1 MGAETEI
8 NRLAA
13 EEAFRSF
20 LTAFGMKDNDEI
32 MDNTPRRVVEAY
44 AELFTPSAFAP
55 TVFHNEEQYDE
66 LVLVRS
72 IPFRSVCEHHF
83 LPFVGT
89 AHVGYLPGNEVI
101 GLSKLARIVETYSRR
116 PQRQERL
123 TVQIAQWLEETLRP
137 RGVGVL
143 MMARHSCMTLRGV
156 RADNAS
162 TVTSAYRGDLAAES
176 RHRADFLSLLSLGER
191 AADPR

>member
-1 MGAETEI
+1 MDAETDI

-20 LTAFGMKDNDEI
+20 LAAFGMKDNEEI

-44 AELFTPSAFAP
+44 AELFTPKAFAP
-55 TVFHNEEQYDE
+55 TVFHNEEHYDE

-72 IPFRSVCEHHF
+72 IPLRSVCEHHF

-89 AHVGYLPGNEVI
+89 AHVAYLPDEEVI
-101 GLSKLARIVETYSRR
+101 GLSKLARVVETYSRR

-123 TVQIAQWLEETLRP
+123 TVQVAQWLEDTLRP

-143 MMARHSCMTLRGV
+143 ITARHSCMTLRGA

-162 TVTSAYRGDLAAES
+162 TVTSAFRGTLTTES
-176 RHRADFLSLLSLGER
+176 RYRADFFSLLHLGER
-191 AADPR
+191 AAETR

>member
-20 LTAFGMKDNDEI
+20 LAAFGMKDNEEV
-32 MDNTPRRVVEAY
+32 MENTPRRVVEAY
-44 AELFTPSAFAP
+44 AELFTPRPFAP
-55 TVFHNEEQYDE
+55 TVFHNEERYEE

-89 AHVGYLPGNEVI
+89 AHVGYLPGAEVI

-123 TVQIAQWLEETLRP
+123 TVQVAQWLEETLRP

-143 MMARHSCMTLRGV
+143 MMARHSCMTLRGA

-162 TVTSAYRGDLAAES
+162 TVTSAFRGDLSAES

-191 AADPR
+191 AAEQR